1 MRRLSRMLTAVTSLV
16 VMCIGLQVAG
26 FQMTCEACSV
36 PVFRYALE
44 KWSPD
49 PYEILLF
56 HRGILTDAQVALLQR
71 LTAETADGR
80 PIANLKVTQVDL
92 DQTPSAEHLS
102 IWEAHAAATTPL
114 LVVQTPARSGPKV
127 TVWAGELSEPNVQML
142 VDSPIRQELASRIL
156 KGDSVVWV
164 LLESGDPEVDDQA
177 FATLTAE
184 LDRLQQTLT
193 LPELAAEDVQELGI
207 ESGSLKLAFS
217 ALRLSRDDPADRLLV
232 DMLLRIEPDLLDAE
246 FAEMPMAFPIFGRGR
261 VLHALVGAGISAALI
276 EDSSRF
282 LTGACQCTV
291 KAENPGVDLMMS
303 VDWDGLVQPT
313 MEKDTELPPLAGL
326 TGFVAAASND
336 DTDESNSAPV
346 GDNNRDTSAGEH
358 SQPAVSASVDAPAS
372 PDDVPHTAGS
382 SASAERAVSPAA
394 TSGSSVVRNAMLVV
408 LALGLVVIVATSILG
423 RRSAGD
429 QFR

>member
-16 VMCIGLQVAG
+16 IMCIGFEVAG

-49 PYEILLF
+49 PYEVLLF
-56 HRGILTDAQVALLQR
+56 HRGMLTDAQASLLNR

-80 PIANLKVTQVDL
+80 PIANLKVTLVDL
-92 DQTPSAEHLS
+92 DLDPSAEHLS
-102 IWEAHAAATTPL
+102 IWEAHADTTPPL
-114 LVVQTPARSGPKV
+114 LVVQTPSRSGPKV
-127 TVWAGELSEPNVQML
+127 TVWVGELSEPNVQML
-142 VDSPIRQELASRIL
+142 VDSPIRQELANRIL

-164 LLESGDPEVDDQA
+164 LLESGDPEVDEQA
-177 FATLTAE
+177 FATLTTE

-261 VLHALVGAGISAALI
+261 VLHALVGAGISPALI

-291 KAENPGVDLMMS
+291 KAENPGVDLLMS

-326 TGFVAAASND
+326 TGFVAAASGD
-336 DTDESNSAPV
+336 DANESDSTSEGA
-346 GDNNRDTSAGEH
+346 NNRDTSADDH
-358 SQPAVSASVDAPAS
+358 SPSVASASVDALAPT
-372 PDDVPHTAGS
+372 DEVPHTAD
-382 SASAERAVSPAA
+382 SAATAERTVSPEA

-423 RRSAGD
+423 RQSA
-429 QFR
+429 